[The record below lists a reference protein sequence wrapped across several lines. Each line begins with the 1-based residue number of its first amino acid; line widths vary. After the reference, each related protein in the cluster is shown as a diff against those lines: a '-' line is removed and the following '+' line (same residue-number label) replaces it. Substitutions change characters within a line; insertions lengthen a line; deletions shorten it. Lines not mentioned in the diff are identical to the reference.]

1 MWLASFLSRIWAL
14 ELCRHCT
21 CCTIEFLVPWPA
33 CSPNQHSA
41 FVGLSQKIGRCL
53 PKAKRKPERYN
64 NLIFRGKGRDN
75 FMFALLRGSQASFQS
90 IVIFGV
96 NMLHSSTG
104 RRDWGAFVQCPRNS
118 YCGDPG
124 AIRRE
129 EISALWKEVSLPGT
143 ILACNAK
150 SSLPSPCYSH
160 KAFSGLSNHG
170 PSTLT
175 SNLVNGT
182 VLVFVYHEMA
192 HNNSPVANTTG
203 CLTRASVGQLLA

>member
-1 MWLASFLSRIWAL
+1 VRLSFSCLGLLVHRI
-14 ELCRHCT
+14 
-21 CCTIEFLVPWPA
+21 
-33 CSPNQHSA
+33 NHSA

-64 NLIFRGKGRDN
+64 NLIFRGKGREQ
-75 FMFALLRGSQASFQS
+75 LHVCTASRISSF
-90 IVIFGV
+90 IPIYHDFGV

-104 RRDWGAFVQCPRNS
+104 RRDWGAFVQYPRNS

-124 AIRRE
+124 EIRRE

-160 KAFSGLSNHG
+160 KAFSVSATMDLSHSLRTWLMALSSYSYIMKWRITIH
-170 PSTLT
+170 PLSTRQVVLRGQV
-175 SNLVNGT
+175 SVN
-182 VLVFVYHEMA
+182 YW
-192 HNNSPVANTTG
+192 HNRLS
-203 CLTRASVGQLLA
+203 SSI